1 MEQQQEKP
9 QPIIS
14 TFSNGVSLKIWP
26 QKNKDQK
33 TYYKVSIQRK
43 YIKDG
48 KEVFETMHFFPDVL
62 LPLAELLREAHGLLN
77 TYKLE
82 MSRKKRELQKQWE
95 DA

>member
-1 MEQQQEKP
+1 MEQQQEKV

-14 TFSNGVSLKIWP
+14 TFRNGVSLKVWP

-33 TYYKVSIQRK
+33 TYYQVSIQRK

-48 KEVFETMHFFPDVL
+48 KEVFETMHFFPDML
-62 LPLAELLREAHGLLN
+62 LPLGELLREADGLLN

-82 MSRKKRELQKQWE
+82 LARKKRELQKQWE
-95 DA
+95 EA